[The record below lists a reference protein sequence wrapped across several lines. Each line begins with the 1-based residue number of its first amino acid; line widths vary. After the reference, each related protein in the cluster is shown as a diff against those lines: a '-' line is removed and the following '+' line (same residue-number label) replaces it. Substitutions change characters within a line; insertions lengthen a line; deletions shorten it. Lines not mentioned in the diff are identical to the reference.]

1 MSKFYAIAIVLLLA
15 FGAASSQFVVKS
27 PSGSNLM
34 MVREDGFVAIGQ
46 TDPSAY
52 LHIRPPDNPTNGS
65 PLFIVQSAGE
75 TERFRVEHLGRVY
88 IEDSLWV
95 NGTAT
100 ITQIPDVQQKQ
111 GKVIISDAEG
121 HFFGIT
127 GNTDGQ
133 ILKWKISDGMTAGG
147 AWTLAEDETGSGG
160 AADGVVTN
168 ATVSGGSTKL
178 VALERSIGTD
188 VTFDFSVNDADHSTS
203 NELQTLSI
211 GGPDGNELFISNGN
225 SVILPGASDNQQLSI
240 SGHTL
245 SLERGGSVTIPDN
258 VDDADNIIGN
268 EYPQAGTMITV
279 NGRRVNHDDTSTQ
292 GSVNNSGRTVIQ
304 DVTLDSRGHITG
316 LNSTTLTDDVNDAD
330 ADPSNEIQNLNL
342 VLTQGENANN
352 QNINNLNRLGV
363 GVSSPN
369 SRIQVLNIGS
379 SVTLKG
385 ITNADVTHRFGT
397 YSENQITNQTSNG
410 IFSIMGAT
418 YSPNTT
424 TGGYFSGGVAGRAY
438 DTAGSDILAQGELGK
453 TQTTNS
459 GRWVS
464 GTMGNLNADNTA
476 SFVGA
481 SGTGAAVRGYVYGN
495 NENHARIWAGY
506 FEGAKSYFSHTV
518 AMPGA
523 DYAEMF
529 IKEGEPLPG
538 DLIGINTAT
547 GKARTYQEGD
557 VFIGV
562 YSANP
567 AIAGN
572 FDIQT
577 DVEETHIPVALFGQV
592 DVNSE
597 QTLLDNGVVY
607 TTDNIKVGTQL
618 SDGKVLIGFYNRQE
632 AK

>member
-1 MSKFYAIAIVLLLA
+1 MNKYSIIAIILLLV
-15 FGAASSQFVVKS
+15 FGTATSQFIVKS

-34 MVREDGFVAIGQ
+34 TVREDGFVAIGQ
-46 TDPSAY
+46 NDPAAY
-52 LHIRPPDNPTNGS
+52 LHIQPHENPTEGA
-65 PLFIVQSAGE
+65 PLFIVQSAGM

-88 IEDSLWV
+88 MEDSLWV

-100 ITQIPDVQQKQ
+100 VTQIPDVQQKQ
-111 GKVIISDAEG
+111 GKVIISDAQG

-127 GNTDGQ
+127 GSADGQ
-133 ILKWKISDGMTAGG
+133 ILKWKTGDGMLLSGG
-147 AWTLAEDETGSGG
+147 WTLAEDETGSGG
-160 AADGVVTN
+160 TADGVVTN
-168 ATVSGGSTKL
+168 ATVSGSSTKL
-178 VALERSIGTD
+178 VTLERSIGTD
-188 VTFDFSVNDADHSTS
+188 VTFDFSVNDADYSTS

-211 GGPDGNELFISNGN
+211 GGPDGNELYISNGN
-225 SVILPGASDNQQLSI
+225 SVVLPSGSDNQQLSI

-245 SLERGGSVTIPDN
+245 SLDRGGSVTLPDN
-258 VDDADNIIGN
+258 VDDADNIVGN

-279 NGRRVNHDDTSTQ
+279 SGRQVNHDDTSNQ

-316 LNSTTLTDDVNDAD
+316 LNSTTLTDAVNDAD
-330 ADPSNEIQNLNL
+330 ADPSNELQDLNL
-342 VLTQGENANN
+342 VLSQGENANN
-352 QNINNLNRLGV
+352 RNIHNLNRLGA

-397 YSENQITNQTSNG
+397 YSENQITDVISNG
-410 IFSIMGAT
+410 IFAVMGAT

-438 DTAGSDILAQGELGK
+438 DTDGTDILVQGELGK

-464 GTMGNLNADNTA
+464 GTMGNINADNTA
-476 SFVGA
+476 SFIGA
-481 SGTGAAVRGYVYGN
+481 SGTGAAVRAYVYGN
-495 NENHARIWAGY
+495 DENHARIWAGY

-518 AMPGA
+518 TMPGA

-529 IKEGEPLPG
+529 LKEGQPQPG
-538 DLIGINTAT
+538 DLIGINTTT

-562 YSANP
+562 YSENP

-577 DVEETHIPVALFGQV
+577 EVEETHIPVALFGQV
-592 DVNSE
+592 NVNSN
-597 QTLLDNGVVY
+597 QTLLDNGLVY
-607 TTDNIKVGTQL
+607 TTDNVKIGTQL
-618 SDGKVLIGFYNRQE
+618 SDGKVLIGFYNRRE
-632 AK
+632 F

>member
-1 MSKFYAIAIVLLLA
+1 MNKLWTITNVLLFVFGTA
-15 FGAASSQFVVKS
+15 FSQFIVKS

-46 TDPSAY
+46 TEPAAY
-52 LHIRPPDNPTNGS
+52 LHIQPSENPTEGA
-65 PLFIVQSAGE
+65 PLFIVQSAGK

-100 ITQIPDVQQKQ
+100 VTQIPSVQQKQ

-127 GNTDGQ
+127 GNTEGQ
-133 ILKWKISDGMTAGG
+133 ILKWKTSDTMLAGG
-147 AWTLAEDETGSGG
+147 AWTLAQDETGSGG
-160 AADGVVTN
+160 TADGVVTN
-168 ATVSGGSTKL
+168 ATVSGGSTKM
-178 VALERSIGTD
+178 VTLERSIGTD

-211 GGPDGNELFISNGN
+211 GGPDDNELFISNGN
-225 SVILPGASDNQQLSI
+225 SVILPGSSDNQQLSI

-245 SLERGGSVTIPDN
+245 SLDRGGSVTLPDN
-258 VDDADNIIGN
+258 VNDADNIVGN

-279 NGRRVNHDDTSTQ
+279 SGRQVNHDDTSDQ
-292 GSVNNSGRTVIQ
+292 SSVNNSGRTVIQ

-316 LNSTTLTDDVNDAD
+316 LNSTTLVDAVNDAD
-330 ADPSNEIQNLNL
+330 ADPSNELQDLNL
-342 VLTQGENANN
+342 VLGQGDNANS

-369 SRIQVLNIGS
+369 SRIQVLNIGT

-385 ITNADVTHRFGT
+385 ITNANVTHRFGT
-397 YSENQITNQTSNG
+397 YSENRINNQTSKG
-410 IFSIMGAT
+410 IYAVMGST
-418 YSPNTT
+418 FSPNTT

-438 DTAGSDILAQGELGK
+438 DTVGSDILAQGELGK
-453 TQTTNS
+453 TQTTNT

-464 GTMGNLNADNTA
+464 GTMGNINADNTA
-476 SFVGA
+476 SFVG
-481 SGTGAAVRGYVYGN
+481 GTGSGAAVRAYVYGN

-518 AMPGA
+518 TMPGA

-529 IKEGEPLPG
+529 VKEGDPLPG

-562 YSANP
+562 YSENP

-577 DVEETHIPVALFGQV
+577 EVEETHIPVALFGQV
-592 DVNSE
+592 NVNSE
-597 QTLLDNGVVY
+597 QTLVENGVVY
-607 TTDNIKVGTQL
+607 TTDNIEVGTQL
-618 SDGKVLIGFYNRQE
+618 SNGKILIGFSSRQQ